1 MLHCPN
7 CGLQS
12 FEFDGNK
19 VYRCKAC
26 HYEFFFNAATAVGAL
41 IEKDG
46 DLLTGVRARAPGQG
60 LLDLPGG
67 FVDPDES
74 LEQALKR
81 ELDEEL
87 SISPSSMR
95 YFSSGSN
102 RYLYNNV
109 EYTTCDVFFM
119 CEIDSFEGMQAN
131 DDISEYRW
139 VPLDE
144 ITLHAFAFKSVQNVI
159 AKLKETYKPF
169 SGKAP

>member
-26 HYEFFFNAATAVGAL
+26 QYEFFFNAATAVGAL
-41 IEKDG
+41 IVNDG
-46 DLLTGVRARAPGQG
+46 KLLTGVRARAPGQG

-87 SISPSSMR
+87 SIAPSSMK

-102 RYLYNNV
+102 RYLYNKV
-109 EYTTCDVFFM
+109 EYTTCDVFFI
-119 CEIDSFEGMQAN
+119 CDVDSFEGMQAN

-144 ITLHAFAFKSVQNVI
+144 ITLSAFAFKSVQNVVE
-159 AKLKETYKPF
+159 KLKFTY
-169 SGKAP
+169 